1 MFMLTYISSLLAG
14 DSRDD
19 PPIQKN
25 MNTVMRK
32 TKIIATLGP
41 ATQKANEIEKLI
53 RLGVNAFRLN
63 FSHGDQAYH
72 GRLIKRIRTIAA
84 RLDVPVAILQDIA
97 GPKIR
102 VGEIDGVLHLHEGD
116 VLTILALNAD
126 QAKKQILINYPQIL
140 SRVKSDDLI
149 YFADGAIQTRV
160 VGVSKQGVKVRVMLG
175 GKLSSRKGVSFP
187 RVDLPINAITDKDRE
202 DIVFGVQEEVDII
215 ALSFVRSPADIKE
228 ARDLITGHG
237 GDIPVYA
244 KIEKTE
250 AVDNLDAIVSS
261 ADGIMVA
268 RGDLGVEVGIH
279 RVPVV
284 QKKIIVKAKEAG
296 IPVITATQMLTSM
309 ISSPFPTRAEV
320 SDVAN
325 AVLDGTDAVMLSD
338 ETTVGKYPNEAIMVL
353 DRTIVVT
360 ESIYPWYTGCDS
372 KEPHQAIAAS
382 ATTLSQSVGADAI
395 VAFTESGLA
404 AQMIARQRPQ
414 TRIIGTTSNPRTYR
428 RLAICWGVEPFFVG
442 YPHTSSDNAISHFY
456 RKALDEVLLHPDDRF
471 VVTIGMHS
479 NKSGSTNQIQ
489 LMDGQC
495 MERLE
500 AARRGEI
507 P

>member
-1 MFMLTYISSLLAG
+1 M
-14 DSRDD
+14 
-19 PPIQKN
+19 K
-25 MNTVMRK
+25 TVMRK

-41 ATQKANEIEKLI
+41 ATQKRSEIEKLI
-53 RLGVNAFRLN
+53 KLGVNGFRLN
-63 FSHGDQAYH
+63 FSHGDHAYH
-72 GRLIKRIRTIAA
+72 GRLIKHIRAIAA

-102 VGEIDGVLHLHEGD
+102 VGEIDGILHLHEGD
-116 VLTILALNAD
+116 MLAIRASNAN
-126 QAKKQILINYPQIL
+126 QAKNQIAINYPQIL
-140 SRVKSDDLI
+140 PSVKSGDLI
-149 YFADGAIQTRV
+149 YFADGAIRTMV

-187 RVDLPINAITDKDRE
+187 RADLPINAITDKDRE
-202 DIVFGVQEEVDII
+202 DIAFGVQEGVDII
-215 ALSFVRSPADIKE
+215 ALSFVRSAADIAE
-228 ARDLITGHG
+228 ARKLISGHG

-244 KIEKTE
+244 KIEKAE
-250 AVDNLDAIVSS
+250 AVDKLDEIVSS

-268 RGDLGVEVGIH
+268 RGDLGVELGIH
-279 RVPVV
+279 GVPVV
-284 QKKIIVKAKEAG
+284 QKRIITQARQTG

-338 ETTVGKYPNEAIMVL
+338 ETTVGAFAREAVKVL
-353 DRTIVVT
+353 DQTIIET
-360 ESIYPWYTGCDS
+360 EVIYPWYTVSDINES
-372 KEPHQAIAAS
+372 HQAIAAS
-382 ATTLSQSVGADAI
+382 ATALSKSAGADAV

-404 AQMIARQRPQ
+404 AQMISRQRPR

-428 RLAICWGVEPFFVG
+428 RLAVCWGVEPFFVG
-442 YPHTSSDNAISHFY
+442 YPHIISDNAIALFH
-456 RKALDEVLLHPDDRF
+456 RKALEEVLLHPDDRF

-489 LMDGQC
+489 LMDREC
-495 MERLE
+495 MERLQ
-500 AARRGEI
+500 AARRGNAV
-507 P
+507 

>member
-1 MFMLTYISSLLAG
+1 
-14 DSRDD
+14 
-19 PPIQKN
+19 
-25 MNTVMRK
+25 MRK

-41 ATQKANEIEKLI
+41 ATQKRSEIEKLI
-53 RLGVNAFRLN
+53 KLGVNGFRLN
-63 FSHGDQAYH
+63 FSHGDHDYH
-72 GRLIKRIRTIAA
+72 GRLIKRVRAIAA

-102 VGEIDGVLHLHEGD
+102 VGEIDGILHLHEGD
-116 VLTILALNAD
+116 VLTIRASNAN
-126 QAKKQILINYPQIL
+126 QAKSQIAINYPQIL
-140 SRVKSDDLI
+140 PSVKSGDLI
-149 YFADGAIQTRV
+149 YFADGAIRTRV
-160 VGVSKQGVKVRVMLG
+160 VGVSKLGVKVRVMLG

-187 RVDLPINAITDKDRE
+187 RADLPINAITDKDRD
-202 DIVFGVQEEVDII
+202 DIAFGVQEGIDII
-215 ALSFVRSPADIKE
+215 ALSFVSSAADIDE
-228 ARDLITGHG
+228 ARKLISGHG

-244 KIEKTE
+244 KIEKSE
-250 AVDNLDAIVSS
+250 AVDKLDEIVSS

-268 RGDLGVEVGIH
+268 RGDLGVELGIH
-279 RVPVV
+279 GVPVV
-284 QKKIIVKAKEAG
+284 QKRIITKARQAG

-338 ETTVGKYPNEAIMVL
+338 ETTVGAFALEAVKVL
-353 DRTIVVT
+353 DRTIIET
-360 ESIYPWYTGCDS
+360 ESIYPWYTFSDIN
-372 KEPHQAIAAS
+372 EPHQAIAAS
-382 ATTLSQSVGADAI
+382 ATALSKSAAADAV

-404 AQMIARQRPQ
+404 AQMISRQRPQ

-442 YPHTSSDNAISHFY
+442 YPHTSSDNAIALFY
-456 RKALDEVLLHPDDRF
+456 RKALEEVLLHPEDQF

-489 LMDGQC
+489 LMDREC
-495 MERLE
+495 MERLQ
-500 AARRGEI
+500 AARWGD
-507 P
+507 PV